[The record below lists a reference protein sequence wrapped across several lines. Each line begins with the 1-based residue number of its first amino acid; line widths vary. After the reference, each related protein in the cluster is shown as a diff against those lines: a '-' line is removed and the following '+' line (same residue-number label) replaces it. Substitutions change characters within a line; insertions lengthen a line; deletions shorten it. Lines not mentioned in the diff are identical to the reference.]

1 MEQTSQDGLFAC
13 RKLYAIFARLAN
25 VLANRAL
32 GNAQACAIRLW
43 HAPCYRS
50 VGLRT
55 SKGTFSQP
63 INCSFKES
71 VMRKLRNLW
80 VWLVGVYAM
89 MLCFMPTVAMAKKA
103 LRNVVIVAD
112 TRKLDGLTLWW
123 AQMYN
128 DSHLY
133 FMILTIIIIP
143 ITGCI
148 FGVLADVVMNH
159 IGIDLKHRKAAE

>member
-1 MEQTSQDGLFAC
+1 
-13 RKLYAIFARLAN
+13 
-25 VLANRAL
+25 
-32 GNAQACAIRLW
+32 
-43 HAPCYRS
+43 
-50 VGLRT
+50 
-55 SKGTFSQP
+55 
-63 INCSFKES
+63 
-71 VMRKLRNLW
+71 MRKLRNLW
-80 VWLVGVYAM
+80 VWLVGCYAM

-112 TRKLDGLTLWW
+112 TRKLDGLMLWW

-148 FGVLADVVMNH
+148 FGVLADFVMNH
-159 IGIDLKHRKAAE
+159 IGIDLKHRRAAE

>member
-1 MEQTSQDGLFAC
+1 
-13 RKLYAIFARLAN
+13 
-25 VLANRAL
+25 
-32 GNAQACAIRLW
+32 
-43 HAPCYRS
+43 
-50 VGLRT
+50 
-55 SKGTFSQP
+55 
-63 INCSFKES
+63 
-71 VMRKLRNLW
+71 MRKLRNIW
-80 VWLVGVYAM
+80 VWLVGCYAM

-112 TRKLDGLTLWW
+112 TRKLDGLMLWW

>member
-1 MEQTSQDGLFAC
+1 
-13 RKLYAIFARLAN
+13 
-25 VLANRAL
+25 
-32 GNAQACAIRLW
+32 
-43 HAPCYRS
+43 
-50 VGLRT
+50 
-55 SKGTFSQP
+55 
-63 INCSFKES
+63 
-71 VMRKLRNLW
+71 MRKLRNLW

-112 TRKLDGLTLWW
+112 TRRLDGLMLWW

-143 ITGCI
+143 VTGCI

>member
-1 MEQTSQDGLFAC
+1 
-13 RKLYAIFARLAN
+13 
-25 VLANRAL
+25 
-32 GNAQACAIRLW
+32 
-43 HAPCYRS
+43 
-50 VGLRT
+50 
-55 SKGTFSQP
+55 
-63 INCSFKES
+63 
-71 VMRKLRNLW
+71 MRKLRTIW
-80 VWLVGVYAM
+80 VWLVGCYAM

-112 TRKLDGLTLWW
+112 TRRLDGLMLWW

>member
-1 MEQTSQDGLFAC
+1 
-13 RKLYAIFARLAN
+13 
-25 VLANRAL
+25 
-32 GNAQACAIRLW
+32 
-43 HAPCYRS
+43 
-50 VGLRT
+50 
-55 SKGTFSQP
+55 
-63 INCSFKES
+63 
-71 VMRKLRNLW
+71 MRKLRNLW
-80 VWLVGVYAM
+80 VWLVGCYAM

-112 TRKLDGLTLWW
+112 TRRLDGLMLWW